1 VTRDLLHQEDVR
13 ALVRE
18 AYRDAAPSGGA
29 VAAAVYMPN
38 ELARL
43 PAVSIDHALGVASP
57 VRHAGLHPGETV
69 LDLGCG
75 AGIDTM
81 LAAHQVGR
89 GGHVYALDFLPEM
102 LERTEQAAAAAGLA
116 NVEPVEGT
124 MEAIPLSDSSV
135 DAVISNGSINLSPRK
150 ARVFAECA
158 RVVRAGG
165 RLCVADV
172 TVREE
177 ELPPEILTHP
187 AAWAG

>member
-18 AYRDAAPSGGA
+18 AYRDAAPSEGA
-29 VAAAVYMPN
+29 VAAAVYMPT

-57 VRHAGLHPGETV
+57 VRHAGLRPGETV

-75 AGIDTM
+75 AGIDTV

-124 MEAIPLSDSSV
+124 MEAIPLPDSSV

-165 RLCVADV
+165 RMCVADV

>member
-1 VTRDLLHQEDVR
+1 
-13 ALVRE
+13 
-18 AYRDAAPSGGA
+18 
-29 VAAAVYMPN
+29 
-38 ELARL
+38 
-43 PAVSIDHALGVASP
+43 
-57 VRHAGLHPGETV
+57 
-69 LDLGCG
+69 
-75 AGIDTM
+75 
-81 LAAHQVGR
+81 
-89 GGHVYALDFLPEM
+89 M